1 MAGHPGTLPLRLY
14 RGDSYSW
21 QVRVWAD
28 EAHTQP
34 TDLAGATAAAAIGGP
49 GGVIAIDCAVTLPNL
64 IDVVLPAEHWNGT
77 LALDRWDLQLTFDDG
92 RVYTLLAGPVSV
104 QDDVTP

>member
-1 MAGHPGTLPLRLY
+1 MAGRPGTLPLRLY

-28 EAHTQP
+28 EAHTSP
-34 TDLAGATAAAAIGGP
+34 VDLTGATAAGAV
-49 GGVIAIDCAVTLPNL
+49 GGVAGAITLDCTVTLPNL
-64 IDVVLPAEHWNGT
+64 IDVLLPAAGWNGT
-77 LALDRWDLQLTFDDG
+77 LAFDRWDLQLSWSDG

>member
-1 MAGHPGTLPLRLY
+1 LPLRLY

-28 EAHTQP
+28 EAHTSAV
-34 TDLAGATAAAAIGGP
+34 DLTGATAAGAVAGVDGAI
-49 GGVIAIDCAVTLPNL
+49 ALDCAVTLPNL
-64 IDVVLPAEHWNGT
+64 IDVLLPAAGWNGT
-77 LALDRWDLQLTFDDG
+77 ANPSRWDLQLSWSDG